1 MTKKKSEGAAG
12 AESTGA
18 GVDPAIASMT
28 YEQAVKALE
37 ELVSAIEQGEVGLE
51 ESLTSCSTAPR
62 RPCVSF
68 RSPISSRARRRDA
81 PPRAAWIAEKRS
93 ARSRYRTRPHARRSD
108 DKR

>member
-51 ESLTSCSTAPR
+51 ESLASYR
-62 RPCVSF
+62 RGEQLVRHCKALLD
-68 RSPISSRARRRDA
+68 RAETTVRQLSV
-81 PPRAAWIAEKRS
+81 AELEQGAS
-93 ARSRYRTRPHARRSD
+93 
-108 DKR
+108 

>member
-51 ESLTSCSTAPR
+51 ESLASYR
-62 RPCVSF
+62 RGEQLVRHCKALLD
-68 RSPISSRARRRDA
+68 RAETTVRQLSVADLEQGA
-81 PPRAAWIAEKRS
+81 S
-93 ARSRYRTRPHARRSD
+93 
-108 DKR
+108 

>member
-51 ESLTSCSTAPR
+51 ESLASYRRGEQLVRHCKALLDRAETTVRQLSVAELEQGAP
-62 RPCVSF
+62 
-68 RSPISSRARRRDA
+68 
-81 PPRAAWIAEKRS
+81 
-93 ARSRYRTRPHARRSD
+93 
-108 DKR
+108 

>member
-51 ESLTSCSTAPR
+51 ESLASYR
-62 RPCVSF
+62 RGEQLVRHCKALLD
-68 RSPISSRARRRDA
+68 RAETTVRQLSV
-81 PPRAAWIAEKRS
+81 AEVEQGAS
-93 ARSRYRTRPHARRSD
+93 
-108 DKR
+108 

>member
-1 MTKKKSEGAAG
+1 MTKKKTGEGGAGAESMG

-51 ESLTSCSTAPR
+51 ESLASYR
-62 RPCVSF
+62 RGEQLVRHCRALLDRAETTVRQLSLGE
-68 RSPISSRARRRDA
+68 IEQESR
-81 PPRAAWIAEKRS
+81 
-93 ARSRYRTRPHARRSD
+93 
-108 DKR
+108 